1 MENKNLI
8 FRYFLYFIL
17 SFALSIFVINWFKNI
32 SLEAVL
38 NDYKKES
45 LNKYNRYYDE
55 LIKTSD
61 FIYFNGFIKNK
72 KLISILQKSDENKIK
87 DELYLEFEPEFSYYK
102 TLGIYDISFYTV
114 DSKPILN
121 FQDINFDDN
130 FNLNITKKVVA
141 SKKEFVDI
149 KYGDKNST
157 IVFSK
162 PIIDEK
168 LNLLAVVNFEFNF
181 NQILNKLNSNSELI
195 FEKFVSNSSDSS
207 DDIEKNRLFILIP
220 ISKLED
226 SKTFYLKSNLLEKNI
241 KIENLNDFY
250 NFLTIFFGLSLALI
264 IFLLYKS
271 KNQDIKNKLL
281 KNSYDELFSQVDR
294 YVLKLDTDLD
304 GKITF
309 VTKSFCEMSGYSKD
323 EIVGKNA
330 NILRHPDMSQ
340 NFYKNLWKELRAKK
354 IWQGEVKN
362 IDKFGNTYWVKTSLF
377 PKYNDKKQ
385 HIGYSSIRTD
395 ITATKQLEKT
405 NRLLKEDL
413 SNRLNDLKIQDE
425 TALNSLKVALMS
437 KILDS
442 FSHQWKKPISKI
454 YFELLKLENIKK
466 DLDILKI
473 EDVKNNI
480 ESELRELSDML
491 NETKTLFSSR
501 QNMSSNLF
509 DIVKSISN
517 KFDNS
522 LLEIVYDFD
531 ENIKINFSHND
542 LKNIIINILSTVV
555 EFAKKYSLERVVV
568 NISLQIE
575 ENSDEIVLKIEDNI
589 KDIRKKEFFEQFLN
603 FEDDNKFDSKIYLAK
618 LLADKNQAIF
628 LCNILEN
635 STSYYIKFKKAKI
648 F

>member
-8 FRYFLYFIL
+8 FRYFVYFLL
-17 SFALSIFVINWFKNI
+17 SLGTAVLVINWFKN
-32 SLEAVL
+32 SSFEAIL
-38 NDYKKES
+38 NEYKQET
-45 LNKYNRYYDE
+45 LTKYNRYYEE

-72 KLISILQKSDENKIK
+72 KLISIFQKNDENKIK
-87 DELYLEFEPEFSYYK
+87 DELYFEFEPEFSYYK

-121 FQDINFDDN
+121 FQDVNFDDN
-130 FNLNITKKVVA
+130 FNLNITQKVVA

-149 KYGDKNST
+149 KYGEKNS
-157 IVFSK
+157 IILFSK

-195 FEKFVSNSSDSS
+195 FEKFVSNSSD
-207 DDIEKNRLFILIP
+207 IEQNKLFLLIP
-220 ISKLED
+220 IFELED
-226 SKTFYLKSNLLEKNI
+226 KKTLYLKSNLLEKNR
-241 KIENLNDFY
+241 KIEKSNDFY

-281 KNSYDELFSQVDR
+281 KNSYDDLLSQVDK

-304 GKITF
+304 GKINF
-309 VTKSFCEMSGYSKD
+309 VTKYFCEMSGYSKD
-323 EIVGKNA
+323 EILGKNV

-340 NFYKNLWKELRAKK
+340 NFYKTLWQELRAKK

-377 PKYNDKKQ
+377 PKYNDKKE

-442 FSHQWKKPISKI
+442 FSHQWKTPISKI

-466 DLDILKI
+466 DLDISKI
-473 EDVKNNI
+473 EDVKNSI
-480 ESELRELSDML
+480 ENELRDLSDML
-491 NETKTLFSSR
+491 NETKTLFSLR
-501 QNMSSNLF
+501 QNMSSNLL
-509 DIVKSISN
+509 DIVKKISN
-517 KFDNS
+517 KVDNS
-522 LLEIVYDFD
+522 LIEIRYDFD
-531 ENIKINFSHND
+531 ENIKLNIVHND
-542 LKNIIINILSTVV
+542 LKNIIFNIVYTILDFVKS
-555 EFAKKYSLERVVV
+555 YSLKKVIV
-568 NISLQIE
+568 NISIQIE
-575 ENSDEIVLKIEDNI
+575 DNSDEIVLKIEDNI
-589 KDIRKKEFFEQFLN
+589 KDKRKKEFVEQLLN
-603 FEDDNKFDSKIYLAK
+603 FEDENKFDSKIYLAK

-628 LCNILEN
+628 LCNILED
-635 STSYYIKFKKAKI
+635 STSYYIKFKKAKVL
-648 F
+648 

>member
-130 FNLNITKKVVA
+130 FNLNITQKVVT

-157 IVFSK
+157 IIFSK

-195 FEKFVSNSSDSS
+195 FEKFVSNSSD
-207 DDIEKNRLFILIP
+207 IEKDRLFILIP
-220 ISKLED
+220 IFKLGD

-241 KIENLNDFY
+241 KIEKLNDFY
-250 NFLTIFFGLSLALI
+250 NFLTIFFGLSFAVI

-281 KNSYDELFSQVDR
+281 KNSYDELFYQVDR

-377 PKYNDKKQ
+377 PKYNDRKQ

-531 ENIKINFSHND
+531 ENIKINFAHND

-555 EFAKKYSLERVVV
+555 EFAKKYSLERVIV

-603 FEDDNKFDSKIYLAK
+603 FEDENKFDSKIYLAK

>member
-130 FNLNITKKVVA
+130 FNLNITQKVVA

-149 KYGDKNST
+149 KYSDKNSA

-168 LNLLAVVNFEFNF
+168 LNLLAVINFEFNF

-195 FEKFVSNSSDSS
+195 FEKFVSNSSD
-207 DDIEKNRLFILIP
+207 IEKDRLFILIP
-220 ISKLED
+220 IFKLED

-241 KIENLNDFY
+241 KIEKLNDFY

-309 VTKSFCEMSGYSKD
+309 VTKYFCEMSGYSKD
-323 EIVGKNA
+323 EILGKNV

-340 NFYKNLWKELRAKK
+340 NFYKNLWQELRAKK

-377 PKYNDKKQ
+377 PKYNEKKK
-385 HIGYSSIRTD
+385 HIGYASIRTD

-405 NRLLKEDL
+405 NRLLKDDL

-466 DLDILKI
+466 DLDISKMQN
-473 EDVKNNI
+473 VKNNI

-509 DIVKSISN
+509 DIVKSLSN

-531 ENIKINFSHND
+531 ENIKINFAHND
-542 LKNIIINILSTVV
+542 LKNIIINILSTIV
-555 EFAKKYSLERVVV
+555 EFAKKYSLERVIV

-603 FEDDNKFDSKIYLAK
+603 FEDENKFDSKIYLAK

>member
-17 SFALSIFVINWFKNI
+17 SFGLFIFVINWFKNI

-121 FQDINFDDN
+121 FQDVNFDDN
-130 FNLNITKKVVA
+130 FNLNIAKKVVA

-149 KYGDKNST
+149 KYSDKNSA

-181 NQILNKLNSNSELI
+181 NQILNKLNSNSDLI
-195 FEKFVSNSSDSS
+195 FEKFVSNSSD
-207 DDIEKNRLFILIP
+207 IEKDRLFILIP
-220 ISKLED
+220 IFKLED

-241 KIENLNDFY
+241 KIEKLNDFY

-309 VTKSFCEMSGYSKD
+309 VTKNFCEMSGYSKD
-323 EIVGKNA
+323 EIIGKYA

-466 DLDILKI
+466 DLDISKI

-509 DIVKSISN
+509 DIVKSLSN

-531 ENIKINFSHND
+531 ENIKINFAHND

-555 EFAKKYSLERVVV
+555 EFAKKYSLERVIV

-603 FEDDNKFDSKIYLAK
+603 FEDENKFDSKIYLAK

>member
-130 FNLNITKKVVA
+130 FNLNITQKVVA

-149 KYGDKNST
+149 KYSDKNSA

-195 FEKFVSNSSDSS
+195 FEKFVSNSSD
-207 DDIEKNRLFILIP
+207 IEKDRLFILIP
-220 ISKLED
+220 IFKLED

-241 KIENLNDFY
+241 KIEKLNDFY

-264 IFLLYKS
+264 IFLLYKA

-340 NFYKNLWKELRAKK
+340 NFYKNLWKELRVKK

-466 DLDILKI
+466 DLDTLKI

-531 ENIKINFSHND
+531 ENIKINFAHND
-542 LKNIIINILSTVV
+542 LKNIIINILSTIV
-555 EFAKKYSLERVVV
+555 EFAKKYSLERVIV

-603 FEDDNKFDSKIYLAK
+603 FEDENKFDSKIYLAK

-628 LCNILEN
+628 LCNILED

>member
-8 FRYFLYFIL
+8 FRYFVYFLL
-17 SFALSIFVINWFKNI
+17 SLGTAVLVINWFKN
-32 SLEAVL
+32 SSFEAIL
-38 NDYKKES
+38 NEYKQET
-45 LNKYNRYYDE
+45 LTKYNRYYEE

-72 KLISILQKSDENKIK
+72 KLISIFQKNDENKIK

-130 FNLNITKKVVA
+130 FNLKITQKVVA

-149 KYGDKNST
+149 KYGDKNSA

-181 NQILNKLNSNSELI
+181 NQILNKLNSNSDLI
-195 FEKFVSNSSDSS
+195 FEKFVSNSSD
-207 DDIEKNRLFILIP
+207 IEQNKLFLLIP
-220 ISKLED
+220 IFKLED
-226 SKTFYLKSNLLEKNI
+226 KKTLYLKSNLLEKNI
-241 KIENLNDFY
+241 KIEKLNDFY

-281 KNSYDELFSQVDR
+281 KNSYDDLLSQVDK

-304 GKITF
+304 GKINF
-309 VTKSFCEMSGYSKD
+309 VTKYFCEMSGYSKD
-323 EIVGKNA
+323 EIIGKYA

-377 PKYNDKKQ
+377 PKYNDKKE

-442 FSHQWKKPISKI
+442 FSHQWKTPISKI

-466 DLDILKI
+466 DLDISKI
-473 EDVKNNI
+473 EDVKNSI
-480 ESELRELSDML
+480 ENELRDLSDML
-491 NETKTLFSSR
+491 NETKTLFSLR
-501 QNMSSNLF
+501 QNMSSNLL
-509 DIVKSISN
+509 DIVKKISN
-517 KFDNS
+517 KVDNS
-522 LLEIVYDFD
+522 LIEIRYDFD
-531 ENIKINFSHND
+531 ENIKLNIVHND
-542 LKNIIINILSTVV
+542 LKNIIFNIVYTILDFVKS
-555 EFAKKYSLERVVV
+555 YSLKKVIV
-568 NISLQIE
+568 NISIQIE
-575 ENSDEIVLKIEDNI
+575 DNSDEIVLKIEDNI
-589 KDIRKKEFFEQFLN
+589 KDKRKKEFVEQLLN
-603 FEDDNKFDSKIYLAK
+603 FEDENKFDSKIYLAK

-628 LCNILEN
+628 LCNILED
-635 STSYYIKFKKAKI
+635 STSYYIKFKKAKVL
-648 F
+648 

>member
-8 FRYFLYFIL
+8 FRYFVYFLL
-17 SFALSIFVINWFKNI
+17 SLGTAVLVINWFKN
-32 SLEAVL
+32 SSFEAIL
-38 NDYKKES
+38 NEYKQET
-45 LNKYNRYYDE
+45 LTKYNRYYEE

-72 KLISILQKSDENKIK
+72 KLISIFQKNDENKIK
-87 DELYLEFEPEFSYYK
+87 DELYFEFEPEFSYYK
-102 TLGIYDISFYTV
+102 TLGIYDISFYSV
-114 DSKPILN
+114 QNRPILN

-130 FNLNITKKVVA
+130 FNLNITQKVVA

-149 KYGDKNST
+149 KYSDKNSA

-181 NQILNKLNSNSELI
+181 NQILNKLNSNSDLI
-195 FEKFVSNSSDSS
+195 FEKFVSNSSD
-207 DDIEKNRLFILIP
+207 IEQNKLFLLIP
-220 ISKLED
+220 IFELED
-226 SKTFYLKSNLLEKNI
+226 KKTLYLKSNLLEKNR
-241 KIENLNDFY
+241 KIEKSNDFY
-250 NFLTIFFGLSLALI
+250 NFLTIFFGLSFALI
-264 IFLLYKS
+264 AFLLYKT
-271 KNQDIKNKLL
+271 KVQKFRNKLL
-281 KNSYDELFSQVDR
+281 KNSYDDLLSQVDK

-304 GKITF
+304 GKINF
-309 VTKSFCEMSGYSKD
+309 VTKYFCEMSGYSKD
-323 EIVGKNA
+323 EILGKNV

-340 NFYKNLWKELRAKK
+340 NFYKTLWQELRAKK

-377 PKYNDKKQ
+377 PKYNDKKE

-405 NRLLKEDL
+405 NRLLKDDL
-413 SNRLNDLKIQDE
+413 SNRLNDLKIKDE

-442 FSHQWKKPISKI
+442 FSHQWKTPISKI

-466 DLDILKI
+466 DLGISKI
-473 EDVKNNI
+473 EDVKNSI
-480 ESELRELSDML
+480 ENELRDLSDML
-491 NETKTLFSSR
+491 NETKTLFSLR
-501 QNMSSNLF
+501 QNMSSNLL
-509 DIVKSISN
+509 DIVKKISN
-517 KFDNS
+517 KVDNS
-522 LLEIVYDFD
+522 LIEIRYDFD
-531 ENIKINFSHND
+531 ENIKLNIVHND
-542 LKNIIINILSTVV
+542 LKNIIFNIVYTILDFVKS
-555 EFAKKYSLERVVV
+555 YSLKKVIV
-568 NISLQIE
+568 NISIQIE
-575 ENSDEIVLKIEDNI
+575 DNSDEIVLKIEDNI
-589 KDIRKKEFFEQFLN
+589 KDKRKKEFVEQLLN
-603 FEDDNKFDSKIYLAK
+603 FEDENKFDSKIYLAK

-628 LCNILEN
+628 LCNILED

>member
-8 FRYFLYFIL
+8 FRYFVYFLL
-17 SFALSIFVINWFKNI
+17 SLGTAVLVINWFKN
-32 SLEAVL
+32 SSFEAIL
-38 NDYKKES
+38 NEYKQET
-45 LNKYNRYYDE
+45 LTKYNRYYEE

-72 KLISILQKSDENKIK
+72 KLISIFQKNDENKIK
-87 DELYLEFEPEFSYYK
+87 DELYFEFEPEFSYYK
-102 TLGIYDISFYTV
+102 TLGIYDISFYSV
-114 DSKPILN
+114 QNRPILN

-130 FNLNITKKVVA
+130 FNLKITQKVVA

-149 KYGDKNST
+149 KYGEKNS
-157 IVFSK
+157 IILFSK

-195 FEKFVSNSSDSS
+195 FEKFVSNSSD
-207 DDIEKNRLFILIP
+207 IEQNKLFLLIP
-220 ISKLED
+220 IFELED
-226 SKTFYLKSNLLEKNI
+226 KKTLYLKSNLLEKNR
-241 KIENLNDFY
+241 KIEKSNDFY
-250 NFLTIFFGLSLALI
+250 NFLTIFFGLSFALI
-264 IFLLYKS
+264 AFLLYKT
-271 KNQDIKNKLL
+271 KVQKFRNKLL
-281 KNSYDELFSQVDR
+281 KNSYDDLLSQVDK

-304 GKITF
+304 GKINF
-309 VTKSFCEMSGYSKD
+309 VTKYFCEMSGYSKD
-323 EIVGKNA
+323 EILGKNV

-340 NFYKNLWKELRAKK
+340 NFYKTLWQELRAKK

-377 PKYNDKKQ
+377 PKYNDKKE

-405 NRLLKEDL
+405 NRLLKDDL
-413 SNRLNDLKIQDE
+413 SNRLNDLKIKDE

-442 FSHQWKKPISKI
+442 FSHQWKTPISKI

-466 DLDILKI
+466 DLDISKI
-473 EDVKNNI
+473 EDVKNSI
-480 ESELRELSDML
+480 ENELRDLSDML
-491 NETKTLFSSR
+491 NETKTLFSLR
-501 QNMSSNLF
+501 QNMSSNLL
-509 DIVKSISN
+509 DIVKKISN
-517 KFDNS
+517 KVDNS
-522 LLEIVYDFD
+522 LIEIRYDFD
-531 ENIKINFSHND
+531 ENIKLNIVHND
-542 LKNIIINILSTVV
+542 LKNIIFNIVYTILDFVKS
-555 EFAKKYSLERVVV
+555 YSLKKVIV
-568 NISLQIE
+568 NISIQIE
-575 ENSDEIVLKIEDNI
+575 DNSDEIVLKIEDNI
-589 KDIRKKEFFEQFLN
+589 KDKRKKEFVEQLLN
-603 FEDDNKFDSKIYLAK
+603 FEDENKFDSKIYLAK

-648 F
+648 L

>member
-130 FNLNITKKVVA
+130 FNLNITQKVVA

-149 KYGDKNST
+149 KYSDKNSA

-195 FEKFVSNSSDSS
+195 FDKFVSNSSD
-207 DDIEKNRLFILIP
+207 IEKDRLFILIP
-220 ISKLED
+220 IFKLED

-241 KIENLNDFY
+241 KIEKLNDFY
-250 NFLTIFFGLSLALI
+250 SFLTIFFGLSLALI

-340 NFYKNLWKELRAKK
+340 NFYKNLWKELRVKK

-466 DLDILKI
+466 DLDTLKI

-522 LLEIVYDFD
+522 LLEIIYDFD
-531 ENIKINFSHND
+531 ENIKINFAHND
-542 LKNIIINILSTVV
+542 LKNIIINILSTIV
-555 EFAKKYSLERVVV
+555 EFAKKYSLERVIV

-603 FEDDNKFDSKIYLAK
+603 FEDENKFDSKIYLAK

>member
-8 FRYFLYFIL
+8 FRYFVYFLL
-17 SFALSIFVINWFKNI
+17 SLGTAVLVINWFKN
-32 SLEAVL
+32 SSFEAIL
-38 NDYKKES
+38 NEYKQET
-45 LNKYNRYYDE
+45 LTKYNRYYEE

-72 KLISILQKSDENKIK
+72 KLISIFQKNDENKIK
-87 DELYLEFEPEFSYYK
+87 DELYFEFEPEFSYYK
-102 TLGIYDISFYTV
+102 TLGIYDISFYSV
-114 DSKPILN
+114 QNRPILN

-130 FNLNITKKVVA
+130 FNLKITQKVVA

-149 KYGDKNST
+149 KYSDKNSA

-195 FEKFVSNSSDSS
+195 FEKFVSNSSD
-207 DDIEKNRLFILIP
+207 IEKDRLFILIP
-220 ISKLED
+220 IFKLED

-241 KIENLNDFY
+241 KIEKLNDFY

-264 IFLLYKS
+264 IFLLYKA

-309 VTKSFCEMSGYSKD
+309 VTKNFCEMSGYSKD

-377 PKYNDKKQ
+377 PKYNDKKE

-442 FSHQWKKPISKI
+442 FSHQWKTPISKI

-509 DIVKSISN
+509 DIVKSLSN

-531 ENIKINFSHND
+531 ENIKINFAHND
-542 LKNIIINILSTVV
+542 LKNIIIKGTSKN
-555 EFAKKYSLERVVV
+555 RVK
-568 NISLQIE
+568 LQI
-575 ENSDEIVLKIEDNI
+575 
-589 KDIRKKEFFEQFLN
+589 
-603 FEDDNKFDSKIYLAK
+603 
-618 LLADKNQAIF
+618 
-628 LCNILEN
+628 IL
-635 STSYYIKFKKAKI
+635 
-648 F
+648 

>member
-8 FRYFLYFIL
+8 FRYFVYFLL
-17 SFALSIFVINWFKNI
+17 SLGTAVLVINWFKN
-32 SLEAVL
+32 SSFEAIL
-38 NDYKKES
+38 NEYKQET
-45 LNKYNRYYDE
+45 LTKYNRYYEE

-72 KLISILQKSDENKIK
+72 KLISIFQKNDENKIK
-87 DELYLEFEPEFSYYK
+87 DELYFEFEPEFSYYK

-130 FNLNITKKVVA
+130 FNLNITQKVVA

-149 KYGDKNST
+149 KYGEKNS
-157 IVFSK
+157 IILFSK

-181 NQILNKLNSNSELI
+181 NQILNKLNSNSDLI
-195 FEKFVSNSSDSS
+195 FEKFVSNSSD
-207 DDIEKNRLFILIP
+207 IEQNKLFLLIP
-220 ISKLED
+220 IFELED
-226 SKTFYLKSNLLEKNI
+226 KKTLYLKSNLLEKNR
-241 KIENLNDFY
+241 KIEKSNDFY
-250 NFLTIFFGLSLALI
+250 NFLTIFFGLSFALI
-264 IFLLYKS
+264 AFLLYKT
-271 KNQDIKNKLL
+271 KVQKFRNKLL
-281 KNSYDELFSQVDR
+281 KNSYDDLLSQVDK

-304 GKITF
+304 GKINF
-309 VTKSFCEMSGYSKD
+309 VTKYFCEMSGYSKD
-323 EIVGKNA
+323 EILGKNV

-340 NFYKNLWKELRAKK
+340 NFYKTLWQELRAKK

-377 PKYNDKKQ
+377 PKYNDKKE

-413 SNRLNDLKIQDE
+413 SNRLNDLKIKDE

-442 FSHQWKKPISKI
+442 FSHQWKTPISKI

-466 DLDILKI
+466 DLGISKI
-473 EDVKNNI
+473 EDVKNSI
-480 ESELRELSDML
+480 ENELRDLSDML
-491 NETKTLFSSR
+491 NETKTLFSLR
-501 QNMSSNLF
+501 QNMSSNLL
-509 DIVKSISN
+509 DIVKKISN
-517 KFDNS
+517 KVDNS
-522 LLEIVYDFD
+522 LIEIRYDFD
-531 ENIKINFSHND
+531 ENIKLNIVHND
-542 LKNIIINILSTVV
+542 LKNIIFNIVYTILDFVKS
-555 EFAKKYSLERVVV
+555 YSLKKVIV
-568 NISLQIE
+568 NISIQIE
-575 ENSDEIVLKIEDNI
+575 DNSDEIVLKIEDNI
-589 KDIRKKEFFEQFLN
+589 KDKRKKEFVEQLLN
-603 FEDDNKFDSKIYLAK
+603 FEDENKFDSKIYLAK

-628 LCNILEN
+628 LCNILED
-635 STSYYIKFKKAKI
+635 STSYYIKFKKAKVL
-648 F
+648 

>member
-8 FRYFLYFIL
+8 FRYFVYFLL
-17 SFALSIFVINWFKNI
+17 SLGTAVLVINWFKN
-32 SLEAVL
+32 SSFEAIL
-38 NDYKKES
+38 NEYKQET
-45 LNKYNRYYDE
+45 LTKYNRYYEE

-72 KLISILQKSDENKIK
+72 KLISIFQKNDENKIK
-87 DELYLEFEPEFSYYK
+87 DELYFEFEPEFSYYK

-130 FNLNITKKVVA
+130 FNLKITQKVVA

-149 KYGDKNST
+149 KYGEKNS
-157 IVFSK
+157 IILFSK

-195 FEKFVSNSSDSS
+195 FEKFVSNSSD
-207 DDIEKNRLFILIP
+207 IEKDRLFILIP
-220 ISKLED
+220 IFKLED
-226 SKTFYLKSNLLEKNI
+226 SKTFYLKSNLLEKNR
-241 KIENLNDFY
+241 KIEKSNDFY
-250 NFLTIFFGLSLALI
+250 NFLTIFFGLSFALI
-264 IFLLYKS
+264 AFLLYKT
-271 KNQDIKNKLL
+271 KVQKFRNKLL
-281 KNSYDELFSQVDR
+281 KNSYDDLLSQVDK

-304 GKITF
+304 GKINF
-309 VTKSFCEMSGYSKD
+309 VTKYFCEMSGYSKD
-323 EIVGKNA
+323 EILGKNV

-340 NFYKNLWKELRAKK
+340 NFYKTLWQELRAKK

-377 PKYNDKKQ
+377 PKYNDKKE

-413 SNRLNDLKIQDE
+413 SNRLNDLKIKDE

-442 FSHQWKKPISKI
+442 FSHQWKTPISKI

-466 DLDILKI
+466 DLDISKI
-473 EDVKNNI
+473 EDVKNSI
-480 ESELRELSDML
+480 ENELRDLSDML

-501 QNMSSNLF
+501 QNMSSNLL
-509 DIVKSISN
+509 DIVKKISN
-517 KFDNS
+517 KVDNS
-522 LLEIVYDFD
+522 LIEIRYDFD
-531 ENIKINFSHND
+531 ENIKLNIVHND
-542 LKNIIINILSTVV
+542 LKNIIFNIVYTILDFVKS
-555 EFAKKYSLERVVV
+555 YSLKKVIV
-568 NISLQIE
+568 NISIQIE
-575 ENSDEIVLKIEDNI
+575 DNSDEIVLKIEDNI
-589 KDIRKKEFFEQFLN
+589 KDKRKKEFVEQLLN
-603 FEDDNKFDSKIYLAK
+603 FEDENKFDSKIYLAK

-628 LCNILEN
+628 LCNILED
-635 STSYYIKFKKAKI
+635 STSYYIKFKKAKVL
-648 F
+648 

>member
-8 FRYFLYFIL
+8 FRYFVYFLL
-17 SFALSIFVINWFKNI
+17 SLGTAVLVINWFKN
-32 SLEAVL
+32 SSFEAIL
-38 NDYKKES
+38 NEYKQET
-45 LNKYNRYYDE
+45 LTKYNRYYEE

-72 KLISILQKSDENKIK
+72 KLISIFQKNDENKIK
-87 DELYLEFEPEFSYYK
+87 DELYFEFEPEFSYYK
-102 TLGIYDISFYTV
+102 TLGIYDISFYSV
-114 DSKPILN
+114 QNRPILN

-130 FNLNITKKVVA
+130 FNLKITQKVVA

-149 KYGDKNST
+149 KYGEKNS
-157 IVFSK
+157 IILFSK

-195 FEKFVSNSSDSS
+195 FEKFVSNSSD
-207 DDIEKNRLFILIP
+207 IEQNKLFLLIP
-220 ISKLED
+220 IFELED
-226 SKTFYLKSNLLEKNI
+226 KKTLYLKSNLLEKNR
-241 KIENLNDFY
+241 KIEKSNDFY

-281 KNSYDELFSQVDR
+281 KNSYDDLLSQVDK

-304 GKITF
+304 GKINF
-309 VTKSFCEMSGYSKD
+309 VTKYFCEMSGYSKD
-323 EIVGKNA
+323 EILGKNV

-340 NFYKNLWKELRAKK
+340 NFYKTLWQELRAKK

-377 PKYNDKKQ
+377 PKYNDKKE

-405 NRLLKEDL
+405 NRLLKDDL
-413 SNRLNDLKIQDE
+413 SNRLNDLKIKDE

-442 FSHQWKKPISKI
+442 FSHQWKTPISKI

-466 DLDILKI
+466 DLGISKI
-473 EDVKNNI
+473 EDVKNSI
-480 ESELRELSDML
+480 ENELRDLSDML
-491 NETKTLFSSR
+491 NETKTLFSLR
-501 QNMSSNLF
+501 QNMSSNLL
-509 DIVKSISN
+509 DIVKKISN
-517 KFDNS
+517 KVDNS
-522 LLEIVYDFD
+522 LIEIRYDFD
-531 ENIKINFSHND
+531 ENIKLNIVHND
-542 LKNIIINILSTVV
+542 LKNIIFNIVYTILDFVKS
-555 EFAKKYSLERVVV
+555 YSLKKVIV
-568 NISLQIE
+568 NISIQIE
-575 ENSDEIVLKIEDNI
+575 DNSDEIVLKIEDNI
-589 KDIRKKEFFEQFLN
+589 KDKRKKEFVEQLLN
-603 FEDDNKFDSKIYLAK
+603 FEDENKFDSKIYLAK

>member
-121 FQDINFDDN
+121 FQDVNFDDN
-130 FNLNITKKVVA
+130 FNLNITQKVVA

-149 KYGDKNST
+149 KYGDKNSA

-181 NQILNKLNSNSELI
+181 NQILNKLNSNSDLI
-195 FEKFVSNSSDSS
+195 FEKFVSNSSD
-207 DDIEKNRLFILIP
+207 IEQNKLFLLIP
-220 ISKLED
+220 IFELED

-241 KIENLNDFY
+241 KIEKLNDFY

-323 EIVGKNA
+323 EIVGKYA

-340 NFYKNLWKELRAKK
+340 NFYKNLWQELRAKK

-466 DLDILKI
+466 DLGISKI
-473 EDVKNNI
+473 EDVKNSI
-480 ESELRELSDML
+480 ENELRDLSDML

-531 ENIKINFSHND
+531 ENIKINFAHND
-542 LKNIIINILSTVV
+542 LKNIIINILSTIV
-555 EFAKKYSLERVVV
+555 EFAKKYSLERVIV

-603 FEDDNKFDSKIYLAK
+603 FEDENKFDSKIYLAK

>member
-32 SLEAVL
+32 SLEAIL

-102 TLGIYDISFYTV
+102 TLGIYDISFYSV
-114 DSKPILN
+114 DNKPILN

-149 KYGDKNST
+149 KYGDRNST
-157 IVFSK
+157 IIFSK

-195 FEKFVSNSSDSS
+195 FEKFVSNSSD
-207 DDIEKNRLFILIP
+207 IEKDRLFILIP

-241 KIENLNDFY
+241 KIEKLNDFY

-362 IDKFGNTYWVKTSLF
+362 IDKFGNTYWVKTFLF

-413 SNRLNDLKIQDE
+413 SNRLNDLRIQDE

-531 ENIKINFSHND
+531 ENIKINFAHND

-555 EFAKKYSLERVVV
+555 EFAKKYSLERVIV

-603 FEDDNKFDSKIYLAK
+603 FEDENKFDSKIYLAK

-635 STSYYIKFKKAKI
+635 STSYYIKFKKAKM

>member
-8 FRYFLYFIL
+8 FRYFVYFLL
-17 SFALSIFVINWFKNI
+17 SLGTAVLVINWFKN
-32 SLEAVL
+32 SSFEAIL
-38 NDYKKES
+38 NEYKQET
-45 LNKYNRYYDE
+45 LTKYNRYYEE

-72 KLISILQKSDENKIK
+72 KLISIFQKNDENKIK
-87 DELYLEFEPEFSYYK
+87 DELYFEFEPEFSYYK

-121 FQDINFDDN
+121 FQDVNFDDN
-130 FNLNITKKVVA
+130 FNLNITQKVVA

-149 KYGDKNST
+149 KYGEKNS
-157 IVFSK
+157 IILFSK

-181 NQILNKLNSNSELI
+181 NQILNKLNSNSDLI
-195 FEKFVSNSSDSS
+195 FEKFVSNSSD
-207 DDIEKNRLFILIP
+207 IEQDRLFILIP
-220 ISKLED
+220 IFKLED

-241 KIENLNDFY
+241 KIEKLNDFY

-281 KNSYDELFSQVDR
+281 KNSYDDLLSQVDK

-304 GKITF
+304 GKINF
-309 VTKSFCEMSGYSKD
+309 VTKYFCEMSGYSKD
-323 EIVGKNA
+323 EILGKNV

-340 NFYKNLWKELRAKK
+340 NFYKTLWQELRAKK

-377 PKYNDKKQ
+377 PKYNDKKE

-405 NRLLKEDL
+405 NRLLKDDL
-413 SNRLNDLKIQDE
+413 SNRLNDLKIKDE

-442 FSHQWKKPISKI
+442 FSHQWKTPISKI

-466 DLDILKI
+466 DLDISKI
-473 EDVKNNI
+473 EDVKNSI
-480 ESELRELSDML
+480 ENELRDLSDML

-501 QNMSSNLF
+501 QNMSSNLL
-509 DIVKSISN
+509 DIVKKISN
-517 KFDNS
+517 KVDNS
-522 LLEIVYDFD
+522 LIEIRYDFD
-531 ENIKINFSHND
+531 ENIKLNIVHND
-542 LKNIIINILSTVV
+542 LKNIIFNIVYTILDFVKS
-555 EFAKKYSLERVVV
+555 YSLKKVIV
-568 NISLQIE
+568 NISIQIE
-575 ENSDEIVLKIEDNI
+575 DNSDEIVLKIEDNI
-589 KDIRKKEFFEQFLN
+589 KDKRKKEFVEQLLN
-603 FEDDNKFDSKIYLAK
+603 FEDENKFDSKIYLAK

-628 LCNILEN
+628 LCNILED

-648 F
+648 L

>member
-8 FRYFLYFIL
+8 FRYFVYFLL
-17 SFALSIFVINWFKNI
+17 SLGTAVLVINWFKN
-32 SLEAVL
+32 SSFEAIL
-38 NDYKKES
+38 NEYKQET
-45 LNKYNRYYDE
+45 LTKYNRYYEE

-72 KLISILQKSDENKIK
+72 KLISIFQKNDENKIK
-87 DELYLEFEPEFSYYK
+87 DELYFEFEPEFSYYK

-121 FQDINFDDN
+121 FQDVNFDDN
-130 FNLNITKKVVA
+130 FNLNITQKVVA

-149 KYGDKNST
+149 KYSDKNSA

-195 FEKFVSNSSDSS
+195 FEKFVSNSSD
-207 DDIEKNRLFILIP
+207 IEQNKLFLLIP
-220 ISKLED
+220 IFELED
-226 SKTFYLKSNLLEKNI
+226 KKTLYLKSNLLEKNR
-241 KIENLNDFY
+241 KIEKSNDFY

-281 KNSYDELFSQVDR
+281 KNSYDDLLSQVDK

-304 GKITF
+304 GKINF
-309 VTKSFCEMSGYSKD
+309 VTKYFCEMSGYSKD
-323 EIVGKNA
+323 EIIGKYA

-377 PKYNDKKQ
+377 PKYNDKKE
-385 HIGYSSIRTD
+385 HIGYASIRTD

-405 NRLLKEDL
+405 NRLLKDDL

-442 FSHQWKKPISKI
+442 FSHQWKTPISKI

-466 DLDILKI
+466 DLGISKI
-473 EDVKNNI
+473 EDVKNSI
-480 ESELRELSDML
+480 ENELRDLSDML

-501 QNMSSNLF
+501 QNMSSNLL
-509 DIVKSISN
+509 DIVKKISN
-517 KFDNS
+517 KVDNS
-522 LLEIVYDFD
+522 LIEIRYDFD
-531 ENIKINFSHND
+531 ENIKLNIVHND
-542 LKNIIINILSTVV
+542 LKNIIFNIVYTILDFVKS
-555 EFAKKYSLERVVV
+555 YSLKKVIV
-568 NISLQIE
+568 NISIQIE
-575 ENSDEIVLKIEDNI
+575 DNSDEIVLKIEDNI
-589 KDIRKKEFFEQFLN
+589 KDKRKKEFVEQLLN
-603 FEDDNKFDSKIYLAK
+603 FEDENKFDSKIYLAK

-628 LCNILEN
+628 LCNILED
-635 STSYYIKFKKAKI
+635 STSYYIKFKKAKV

>member
-121 FQDINFDDN
+121 FQDVNFDDN
-130 FNLNITKKVVA
+130 FNLNITQKVVA

-149 KYGDKNST
+149 KYGDKNSA

-195 FEKFVSNSSDSS
+195 FEKFVSNSSD
-207 DDIEKNRLFILIP
+207 IEKDRLFILIP
-220 ISKLED
+220 IFKLED

-241 KIENLNDFY
+241 KIEKLNDFY

-323 EIVGKNA
+323 EIIGKYA

-340 NFYKNLWKELRAKK
+340 NFYKNIWKELRAKK

-509 DIVKSISN
+509 DIVKSLSN

-531 ENIKINFSHND
+531 ENIKINFAHND
-542 LKNIIINILSTVV
+542 LKNIIINILSTIV
-555 EFAKKYSLERVVV
+555 EFAKKYSLERVIV

-603 FEDDNKFDSKIYLAK
+603 FEDENKFDSKIYLAK

>member
-8 FRYFLYFIL
+8 FRYFVYFLL
-17 SFALSIFVINWFKNI
+17 SLGTAVLVINWFKN
-32 SLEAVL
+32 SSFEAIL
-38 NDYKKES
+38 NEYKQET
-45 LNKYNRYYDE
+45 LTKYNRYYEE

-72 KLISILQKSDENKIK
+72 KLISIFQKNDENKIK
-87 DELYLEFEPEFSYYK
+87 DELYFEFEPEFSYYK
-102 TLGIYDISFYTV
+102 TLGIYDISFYSV
-114 DSKPILN
+114 QNRPILN

-130 FNLNITKKVVA
+130 FNLNITQKVVA

-149 KYGDKNST
+149 KYSDKNSA

-195 FEKFVSNSSDSS
+195 FEKFVSNSSD
-207 DDIEKNRLFILIP
+207 IEQNKLFLLIP
-220 ISKLED
+220 IFELED
-226 SKTFYLKSNLLEKNI
+226 KKTLYLKSNLLEKNR
-241 KIENLNDFY
+241 KIEKSNDFY

-264 IFLLYKS
+264 VFLLYKS

-281 KNSYDELFSQVDR
+281 KNSYDDLLSQVDK

-304 GKITF
+304 GKINF
-309 VTKSFCEMSGYSKD
+309 VTKYFCEMSGYSKD
-323 EIVGKNA
+323 EILGKNV

-340 NFYKNLWKELRAKK
+340 NFYKTLWQELRAKK

-377 PKYNDKKQ
+377 PKYNDKKE

-405 NRLLKEDL
+405 NRLLKDDL
-413 SNRLNDLKIQDE
+413 SNRLNDLKIKDE

-442 FSHQWKKPISKI
+442 FSHQWKTPISKI

-466 DLDILKI
+466 DLGISKI
-473 EDVKNNI
+473 EDVKNSI
-480 ESELRELSDML
+480 ENELRDLSDML

-501 QNMSSNLF
+501 QNMSSNLL
-509 DIVKSISN
+509 DIVKKISN
-517 KFDNS
+517 KVDNS
-522 LLEIVYDFD
+522 LIEIRYDFD
-531 ENIKINFSHND
+531 ENIKLNIVHND
-542 LKNIIINILSTVV
+542 LKNIIFNIVYTILDFVKS
-555 EFAKKYSLERVVV
+555 YSLKKVIV
-568 NISLQIE
+568 NISIQIE
-575 ENSDEIVLKIEDNI
+575 DNSDEIVLKIEDNI

-603 FEDDNKFDSKIYLAK
+603 FEDENKFDSKIYLAK

-648 F
+648 L

>member
-61 FIYFNGFIKNK
+61 FIYFNVFIKNK
-72 KLISILQKSDENKIK
+72 KLISILQKSDGNKIK

-121 FQDINFDDN
+121 FQDVNFDDN
-130 FNLNITKKVVA
+130 FNLNITQKVVA

-157 IVFSK
+157 ILFSK

-181 NQILNKLNSNSELI
+181 NQILNKLNSNSDLI
-195 FEKFVSNSSDSS
+195 FEKFVSNSSD
-207 DDIEKNRLFILIP
+207 IEKDRLFILIP
-220 ISKLED
+220 IFKLED

-241 KIENLNDFY
+241 KIEKLNDFY

-340 NFYKNLWKELRAKK
+340 NFYKNLWKELRAKR

-480 ESELRELSDML
+480 ESELKELSDML

-509 DIVKSISN
+509 DIVKSISS

-522 LLEIVYDFD
+522 LLEIIYDFD
-531 ENIKINFSHND
+531 ENIKINFAHND
-542 LKNIIINILSTVV
+542 LKNIIINILSTMV
-555 EFAKKYSLERVVV
+555 EFAKKYSLERVIV

-603 FEDDNKFDSKIYLAK
+603 FEDENKFDSKIYLAK

>member
-8 FRYFLYFIL
+8 FRYFVYFLL
-17 SFALSIFVINWFKNI
+17 SLGTAVLVINWFKN
-32 SLEAVL
+32 SSFEAIL
-38 NDYKKES
+38 NEYKQET
-45 LNKYNRYYDE
+45 LTKYNRYYEE

-72 KLISILQKSDENKIK
+72 KLISIFQKNDENKIK
-87 DELYLEFEPEFSYYK
+87 DELYFEFEPEFSYYK
-102 TLGIYDISFYTV
+102 TLGIYDISFYSV
-114 DSKPILN
+114 QNRPILN

-130 FNLNITKKVVA
+130 FNLKITQKVVA

-149 KYGDKNST
+149 KYGEKNS
-157 IVFSK
+157 IILFSK

-181 NQILNKLNSNSELI
+181 NQILNKLNSNSDLI
-195 FEKFVSNSSDSS
+195 FEKFVSNSSD
-207 DDIEKNRLFILIP
+207 IEKDRLFILIP
-220 ISKLED
+220 IFKLED

-241 KIENLNDFY
+241 KIEKLNDFY

-281 KNSYDELFSQVDR
+281 KNSYDDLLSQVDK

-304 GKITF
+304 GKINF
-309 VTKSFCEMSGYSKD
+309 VTKYFCEMSGYSKD
-323 EIVGKNA
+323 EIIGKYA

-377 PKYNDKKQ
+377 PKYNDKKE

-413 SNRLNDLKIQDE
+413 SNRLNDLKIKDE

-480 ESELRELSDML
+480 ESELKELSDML

-509 DIVKSISN
+509 DIVKSISS

-531 ENIKINFSHND
+531 ENIKINFAHND
-542 LKNIIINILSTVV
+542 LKNIIINILSTMV
-555 EFAKKYSLERVVV
+555 EFAKKYSLERVIV

-603 FEDDNKFDSKIYLAK
+603 FEDENKFDSKIYLAK

>member
-130 FNLNITKKVVA
+130 FNLNITQKVVA

-157 IVFSK
+157 IIFSK

-181 NQILNKLNSNSELI
+181 NQILNKLNSNSDLI
-195 FEKFVSNSSDSS
+195 FEKFVSNSSD
-207 DDIEKNRLFILIP
+207 IEKDRLFILIP
-220 ISKLED
+220 IFKLED

-241 KIENLNDFY
+241 KIEKLNDFY

-264 IFLLYKS
+264 VFLLYKS

-340 NFYKNLWKELRAKK
+340 NFYKNLWKELRAKR

-509 DIVKSISN
+509 DIVKSISS

-522 LLEIVYDFD
+522 LLEIIYDFD
-531 ENIKINFSHND
+531 ENIKINFAHND
-542 LKNIIINILSTVV
+542 LKNIIINILSTMV
-555 EFAKKYSLERVVV
+555 EFAKKYSLERVIV

-603 FEDDNKFDSKIYLAK
+603 FEDENKFDSKIYLAK

>member
-121 FQDINFDDN
+121 FQDVNFDDN
-130 FNLNITKKVVA
+130 FNLNITQKVVA

-157 IVFSK
+157 IIFSK

-195 FEKFVSNSSDSS
+195 FEKFVSNSSD
-207 DDIEKNRLFILIP
+207 IEQNKLFLLIP
-220 ISKLED
+220 IFQLED
-226 SKTFYLKSNLLEKNI
+226 KKTLYLKSNLLEKNR
-241 KIENLNDFY
+241 KIEKSNDFY
-250 NFLTIFFGLSLALI
+250 NFLTIFFGFSFALI
-264 IFLLYKS
+264 ALLLYKT
-271 KNQDIKNKLL
+271 KVQKFRNKLL
-281 KNSYDELFSQVDR
+281 KNSYDDLLSQVDK

-309 VTKSFCEMSGYSKD
+309 VTKYFCEMSGYSKD
-323 EIVGKNA
+323 EILGKNV

-405 NRLLKEDL
+405 NRLLKDDL

-442 FSHQWKKPISKI
+442 FSHQWKTPISKI

-466 DLDILKI
+466 DLDISKI
-473 EDVKNNI
+473 EDLKNSI
-480 ESELRELSDML
+480 ENELIDLSDML

-501 QNMSSNLF
+501 QNMSSNLL
-509 DIVKSISN
+509 DIVKKISN
-517 KFDNS
+517 KVDNS
-522 LLEIVYDFD
+522 LIEIRYDFD
-531 ENIKINFSHND
+531 ENIKLNIVHND
-542 LKNIIINILSTVV
+542 LKNIIFNIVYTILDFVKS
-555 EFAKKYSLERVVV
+555 YSLEKVIV
-568 NISLQIE
+568 NISIQIE
-575 ENSDEIVLKIEDNI
+575 DNSDEIVLKIEDNI

-603 FEDDNKFDSKIYLAK
+603 FEDENKFDSKIYLAK

>member
-8 FRYFLYFIL
+8 FRYFVYFLL
-17 SFALSIFVINWFKNI
+17 SLGTAVLVINWFKN
-32 SLEAVL
+32 SSFEAIL
-38 NDYKKES
+38 NEYKQET
-45 LNKYNRYYDE
+45 LTKYNRYYEE

-130 FNLNITKKVVA
+130 FNLNITQKVVA

-149 KYGDKNST
+149 KYGDKNSA

-195 FEKFVSNSSDSS
+195 FEKFVSNSSD
-207 DDIEKNRLFILIP
+207 IEKDRLFILIP
-220 ISKLED
+220 IFKLED

-241 KIENLNDFY
+241 KIEKLNDFY

-442 FSHQWKKPISKI
+442 FSHQWKTPISKI

-509 DIVKSISN
+509 D
-517 KFDNS
+517 NS

-531 ENIKINFSHND
+531 ENIKINFAHND
-542 LKNIIINILSTVV
+542 LKNIIINILSTMV
-555 EFAKKYSLERVVV
+555 EFAKKYSLERVIV

-603 FEDDNKFDSKIYLAK
+603 FEDENKFDSKIYLAK

>member
-121 FQDINFDDN
+121 FQDANFDDN
-130 FNLNITKKVVA
+130 FNLNITQKVVA

-149 KYGDKNST
+149 KYGDKNSA

-195 FEKFVSNSSDSS
+195 FEKFVSNSSD
-207 DDIEKNRLFILIP
+207 IEKDRLFILIP
-220 ISKLED
+220 IFKLED
-226 SKTFYLKSNLLEKNI
+226 SKTLYLKSNLLEKNI
-241 KIENLNDFY
+241 KIEKLNDFY

-480 ESELRELSDML
+480 ESELKELSDML

-531 ENIKINFSHND
+531 ENIKINFAHND

-555 EFAKKYSLERVVV
+555 EFAKKYSLERVIV

-603 FEDDNKFDSKIYLAK
+603 FEDENKFDSKIYLAK

>member
-8 FRYFLYFIL
+8 FRYFLYFIF

-32 SLEAVL
+32 SLEAIL
-38 NDYKKES
+38 NEYKQET
-45 LNKYNRYYDE
+45 LTKYNRYYEE

-72 KLISILQKSDENKIK
+72 KLISIFQKNDENKIK
-87 DELYLEFEPEFSYYK
+87 DELYFEFEPEFSYYK
-102 TLGIYDISFYTV
+102 TLGIYDISFYSV
-114 DSKPILN
+114 QNRPILN

-130 FNLNITKKVVA
+130 FNLNITQKVVA

-149 KYGDKNST
+149 KYSDKNSA

-195 FEKFVSNSSDSS
+195 FEKFVSNSSD
-207 DDIEKNRLFILIP
+207 IEQNKLFLLIP
-220 ISKLED
+220 IFELED
-226 SKTFYLKSNLLEKNI
+226 KKTLYLKSNLLEKNR
-241 KIENLNDFY
+241 KIEKSNDFY
-250 NFLTIFFGLSLALI
+250 NFLTIFFGLSFALI
-264 IFLLYKS
+264 AFLLYKT
-271 KNQDIKNKLL
+271 KVQKFRNKLL
-281 KNSYDELFSQVDR
+281 KNSYDDLLSQVDK

-304 GKITF
+304 GKINF
-309 VTKSFCEMSGYSKD
+309 VTKYFCEMSGYSKD
-323 EIVGKNA
+323 EILGKNV

-340 NFYKNLWKELRAKK
+340 NFYKTLWQELRAKK

-377 PKYNDKKQ
+377 PKYNDKKE

-405 NRLLKEDL
+405 NRLLKDDL
-413 SNRLNDLKIQDE
+413 SNRLNDLKIKDE

-442 FSHQWKKPISKI
+442 FSHQWKTPISKI

-466 DLDILKI
+466 DLGISKI
-473 EDVKNNI
+473 EDVKNSI
-480 ESELRELSDML
+480 ENELRDLSDML

-501 QNMSSNLF
+501 QNMSSNLL
-509 DIVKSISN
+509 DIVKKISN
-517 KFDNS
+517 KVDNS
-522 LLEIVYDFD
+522 LIEIRYDFD
-531 ENIKINFSHND
+531 ENIKLNIVHND
-542 LKNIIINILSTVV
+542 LKNIIFNIVYTILDFVKS
-555 EFAKKYSLERVVV
+555 YSLKKVIV
-568 NISLQIE
+568 NISIQIE
-575 ENSDEIVLKIEDNI
+575 DNSDEIVLKIEDNI
-589 KDIRKKEFFEQFLN
+589 KDKRKKEFVEQLLN
-603 FEDDNKFDSKIYLAK
+603 FEDENKFDSKIYLAK

-628 LCNILEN
+628 LCNILED

-648 F
+648 L

>member
-121 FQDINFDDN
+121 FQDVNFDDN
-130 FNLNITKKVVA
+130 FNLNITQKVVA

-149 KYGDKNST
+149 KYSDKNSA

-168 LNLLAVVNFEFNF
+168 LDLLAVVNFEFNF

-195 FEKFVSNSSDSS
+195 FEKFVSNSSD
-207 DDIEKNRLFILIP
+207 IEKDRLFILIP
-220 ISKLED
+220 IFKLED

-241 KIENLNDFY
+241 KIEKLNDFY

-323 EIVGKNA
+323 EIIGKYA

-466 DLDILKI
+466 DLDISKMQN
-473 EDVKNNI
+473 VKNNI

-509 DIVKSISN
+509 DIVKSLSN

-531 ENIKINFSHND
+531 ENIKINFAHND

-555 EFAKKYSLERVVV
+555 EFAKKYSLERVIV

-603 FEDDNKFDSKIYLAK
+603 FEDENKFDSKIYLAK

>member
-130 FNLNITKKVVA
+130 FNLNITQKVVT

-149 KYGDKNST
+149 KYGDKNSA
-157 IVFSK
+157 IIFSK

-207 DDIEKNRLFILIP
+207 DDIEKDRLFILIP
-220 ISKLED
+220 IFKLED

-241 KIENLNDFY
+241 KIEKLNDFY
-250 NFLTIFFGLSLALI
+250 SFLTIFFGLSLALI

-323 EIVGKNA
+323 EIIGKYA

-340 NFYKNLWKELRAKK
+340 NFYKNLWKELRVKK

-466 DLDILKI
+466 DLDISKI

-509 DIVKSISN
+509 DIVKNISN

-531 ENIKINFSHND
+531 ENIKINFAHND

-555 EFAKKYSLERVVV
+555 EFAKKYSLERVIV

-603 FEDDNKFDSKIYLAK
+603 FEDENKFDSKIYLAK

>member
-38 NDYKKES
+38 NEYKKES
-45 LNKYNRYYDE
+45 LTKYNRYYEE

-72 KLISILQKSDENKIK
+72 KLISIFQKNDENKIK
-87 DELYLEFEPEFSYYK
+87 DELYFEFEPEFSYYK

-121 FQDINFDDN
+121 FQDVNFDDN
-130 FNLNITKKVVA
+130 FNLNITQKVVA

-149 KYGDKNST
+149 KYGDKNSA

-195 FEKFVSNSSDSS
+195 FEKFVSNSSD
-207 DDIEKNRLFILIP
+207 IEQNKLFLLIP
-220 ISKLED
+220 IFELED
-226 SKTFYLKSNLLEKNI
+226 KKTLYLKSNLLEKNR
-241 KIENLNDFY
+241 KIEKSNDFY
-250 NFLTIFFGLSLALI
+250 NFLTIFFGLSFALI
-264 IFLLYKS
+264 AFLLYKT
-271 KNQDIKNKLL
+271 KVQKFRNKLL
-281 KNSYDELFSQVDR
+281 KNSYDDLLSQVDK

-304 GKITF
+304 GKINF
-309 VTKSFCEMSGYSKD
+309 VTKYFCEMSGYSKD
-323 EIVGKNA
+323 EIIGKYA

-340 NFYKNLWKELRAKK
+340 NFYKNLWQELRAKK

-377 PKYNDKKQ
+377 PKYNDKKE

-405 NRLLKEDL
+405 NRLLKDDL

-466 DLDILKI
+466 DLGISKI
-473 EDVKNNI
+473 EDVKNSI
-480 ESELRELSDML
+480 ENELRDLSDML
-491 NETKTLFSSR
+491 NETKTLFSLR
-501 QNMSSNLF
+501 QNMSSNLL
-509 DIVKSISN
+509 DIVKKISN
-517 KFDNS
+517 KVDNS
-522 LLEIVYDFD
+522 LIEIRYDFD
-531 ENIKINFSHND
+531 ENIKLNIVHND
-542 LKNIIINILSTVV
+542 LKNIIFNIVYTILDFVKS
-555 EFAKKYSLERVVV
+555 YSLKKVIV
-568 NISLQIE
+568 NISIQIE
-575 ENSDEIVLKIEDNI
+575 DNSDEIVLKIEDNI
-589 KDIRKKEFFEQFLN
+589 KDKRKKEFVEQLLN
-603 FEDDNKFDSKIYLAK
+603 FEDENKFDSKIYLAK

-628 LCNILEN
+628 LCNILED

-648 F
+648 L

>member
-8 FRYFLYFIL
+8 FRYFVYFLL
-17 SFALSIFVINWFKNI
+17 SLGTAVLVINWFKN
-32 SLEAVL
+32 SSFEAIL
-38 NDYKKES
+38 NEYKQET
-45 LNKYNRYYDE
+45 LTKYNRYYEE

-72 KLISILQKSDENKIK
+72 KLISIFQKNDENKIK
-87 DELYLEFEPEFSYYK
+87 DELYFEFEPEFSYYK
-102 TLGIYDISFYTV
+102 TLGIYDISFYSV
-114 DSKPILN
+114 QNRPILN

-130 FNLNITKKVVA
+130 FNLKITQKVVA

-149 KYGDKNST
+149 KYGEKNS
-157 IVFSK
+157 IILFSK

-195 FEKFVSNSSDSS
+195 FEKFVSNSSD
-207 DDIEKNRLFILIP
+207 IEKDRLFILIP
-220 ISKLED
+220 IFKLED

-241 KIENLNDFY
+241 KIEKLNDFY

-281 KNSYDELFSQVDR
+281 KNSYDDLLSQVDK

-304 GKITF
+304 GKINF
-309 VTKSFCEMSGYSKD
+309 VTKYFCEMSGYSKD
-323 EIVGKNA
+323 EIIGKYA

-377 PKYNDKKQ
+377 PKYNDKKE

-466 DLDILKI
+466 DLGISKI
-473 EDVKNNI
+473 EDVKNSI
-480 ESELRELSDML
+480 ENELRDLSDML

-501 QNMSSNLF
+501 QNMSSNLL
-509 DIVKSISN
+509 DIVKKISN
-517 KFDNS
+517 KVDNS
-522 LLEIVYDFD
+522 LIEIRYDFD
-531 ENIKINFSHND
+531 ENIKLNIVHND
-542 LKNIIINILSTVV
+542 LKNIIFNIVYTILDFVKS
-555 EFAKKYSLERVVV
+555 YSLKKVIV
-568 NISLQIE
+568 NISIQIE
-575 ENSDEIVLKIEDNI
+575 DNSDEIVLKIEDNI
-589 KDIRKKEFFEQFLN
+589 KDKRKKEFVEQLLN
-603 FEDDNKFDSKIYLAK
+603 FEDENKFDSKIYLAK

-628 LCNILEN
+628 LCNILED

-648 F
+648 L

>member
-45 LNKYNRYYDE
+45 LTKYNRYYEE

-130 FNLNITKKVVA
+130 FNLKITQKVVA

-149 KYGDKNST
+149 KYGEKNS
-157 IVFSK
+157 IILFSK

-181 NQILNKLNSNSELI
+181 NQILNKLNSNSDLI
-195 FEKFVSNSSDSS
+195 FEKFVSNSSD
-207 DDIEKNRLFILIP
+207 IEQNKLFLLIP
-220 ISKLED
+220 IFELED
-226 SKTFYLKSNLLEKNI
+226 KKTLYLKSNLLEKNR
-241 KIENLNDFY
+241 KIEKSNDFY
-250 NFLTIFFGLSLALI
+250 NFLTIFFGLSFALI
-264 IFLLYKS
+264 AFLLYKT
-271 KNQDIKNKLL
+271 KVQKFRNKLL
-281 KNSYDELFSQVDR
+281 KNSYDDLLSQVDK

-304 GKITF
+304 GKINF
-309 VTKSFCEMSGYSKD
+309 VTKYFCEMSGYSKD
-323 EIVGKNA
+323 EILGKNV

-340 NFYKNLWKELRAKK
+340 NFYKTLWQELRAKK

-377 PKYNDKKQ
+377 PKYNDKKE

-405 NRLLKEDL
+405 NRLLKDDL
-413 SNRLNDLKIQDE
+413 SNRLNDLKIKDE

-442 FSHQWKKPISKI
+442 FSHQWKTPISKI

-466 DLDILKI
+466 DLDISKI
-473 EDVKNNI
+473 EDVKNSI
-480 ESELRELSDML
+480 ENELRDLSDML

-501 QNMSSNLF
+501 QNMSSNLL
-509 DIVKSISN
+509 DIVKKISN
-517 KFDNS
+517 KVDNS
-522 LLEIVYDFD
+522 LIEIRYDFD
-531 ENIKINFSHND
+531 ENIKLNIVHND
-542 LKNIIINILSTVV
+542 LKNIIFNIVYTILDFVKS
-555 EFAKKYSLERVVV
+555 YSLKKVIV
-568 NISLQIE
+568 NISIQIE
-575 ENSDEIVLKIEDNI
+575 DNSDEIVLKIEDNI
-589 KDIRKKEFFEQFLN
+589 KDKRKKEFVEQLLN
-603 FEDDNKFDSKIYLAK
+603 FEDENKFDSKIYLAK

-628 LCNILEN
+628 LCNILED